1 MKIALLSCQR
11 KPASECPFM
20 LDPPPSWHSL
30 PSVSMTPLSPGSPLP
45 DLVGA
50 TSQSPLLNLLPLF
63 DPSMIVIKKKKSL
76 QL

>member
-1 MKIALLSCQR
+1 
-11 KPASECPFM
+11 M

-50 TSQSPLLNLLPLF
+50 ASQSPLLNLLPLF
-63 DPSMIVIKKKKSL
+63 DPSMIVIKLKKVLTTVIYEEHIVGQAACTKVL
-76 QL
+76 